1 MRPASPSYQN
11 QIKTPNKEKKQTDQK
26 PSKDPEWQ
34 NKSFRKNKV
43 GGSTFPDLRL
53 KISCDRQTQTKKK
66 KKNKKTE
73 IKGIK

>member
-34 NKSFRKNKV
+34 NKY
-43 GGSTFPDLRL
+43 
-53 KISCDRQTQTKKK
+53 
-66 KKNKKTE
+66 TE
-73 IKGIK
+73 RTMEGENTEANI